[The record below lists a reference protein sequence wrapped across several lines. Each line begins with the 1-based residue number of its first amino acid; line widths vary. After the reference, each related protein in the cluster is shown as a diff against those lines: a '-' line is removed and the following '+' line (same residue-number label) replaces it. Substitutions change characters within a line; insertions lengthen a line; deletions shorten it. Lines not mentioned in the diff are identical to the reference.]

1 MGSFLSLFFVLITST
16 ETQTLFLLLSSL
28 VAMLEAFVYDPLISW
43 RLLDQSTDEVGNEV
57 SGTESQEV
65 VGGTITSLPLDAHNV
80 ASVLPEPI
88 QEEQDEDGEDDDD
101 EEGDDEDGDGEDQ
114 DSKGETENGGNPE
127 TNLGSSPLLADAS
140 SLGALTAPKPSII
153 SGTPYS
159 TSHAKSLQMYSEMR
173 ALAANLSTSSRIA
186 SITGGGSL
194 SAADSTF
201 GQGSTTARS
210 RIDKSIRQ
218 REQLLSVVDDEGSSS
233 ANEDALNERAL
244 KVIRRV
250 QDKLTGTDF
259 HTLNEELAGE
269 PLDVQEQVQRLI
281 VQATSSEN
289 LCQLFIGWCAFW

>member
-1 MGSFLSLFFVLITST
+1 MT
-16 ETQTLFLLLSSL
+16 EAQTLFLPLSSL

-43 RLLDQSTDEVGNEV
+43 RLLDQSTDEVGKEF
-57 SGTESQEV
+57 SGTKSHEEV

-80 ASVLPEPI
+80 TVTHPVLPESI

-101 EEGDDEDGDGEDQ
+101 DDDEGDDDEDQ
-114 DSKGETENGGNPE
+114 GSKGEIENGGNTE
-127 TNLGSSPLLADAS
+127 TNLGSSISNKSAGLPLPADAS
-140 SLGALTAPKPSII
+140 SLGALTAPKPSIT

-186 SITGGGSL
+186 SVTGSP
-194 SAADSTF
+194 SDADGIF
-201 GQGSTTARS
+201 GSTTARS

-218 REQLLSVVDDEGSSS
+218 REKLLSVVDGEGSSA
-233 ANEDALNERAL
+233 ANENALNERAL

-259 HTLNEELAGE
+259 HKLSEELAEE

>member
-1 MGSFLSLFFVLITST
+1 
-16 ETQTLFLLLSSL
+16 
-28 VAMLEAFVYDPLISW
+28 MLEAFVYDPLISW

-80 ASVLPEPI
+80 PGTHTVLPEPI

-101 EEGDDEDGDGEDQ
+101 EEGDDEDQ
-114 DSKGETENGGNPE
+114 DSKGETENGGNTE
-127 TNLGSSPLLADAS
+127 TNLGSSISNKNVGFPLNADAS
-140 SLGALTAPKPSII
+140 SLGALTAPKPSIR

-194 SAADSTF
+194 STADSTF

-210 RIDKSIRQ
+210 RIDNKSIRQ

-259 HTLNEELAGE
+259 HTLSEELAGE